1 MFNLPSIVGGNQYGS
16 VVYTVPDT
24 LMKRNVSDEAYSDN
38 DEAEEVT
45 AQDKLEAAE
54 RLLASQIVFEHDK
67 I

>member
-1 MFNLPSIVGGNQYGS
+1 
-16 VVYTVPDT
+16 
-24 LMKRNVSDEAYSDN
+24 MKRNVSDEAYSDN